1 LAELGAD
8 PTDTEAMRML
18 IGFASQT
25 AHMAGARL
33 DIFLPEADIQRWVRP
48 LLSDV
53 RWIGQGGAMV
63 RVCCWQTVYDA
74 LESLSAPAPEN
85 LAQVGQAG
93 ALALLLGLP
102 DPPQVSLPAEWR
114 TRYPVRPACYSP
126 VDSF

>member
-1 LAELGAD
+1 
-8 PTDTEAMRML
+8 
-18 IGFASQT
+18 
-25 AHMAGARL
+25 MAGAYL
-33 DIFLPEADIQRWVRP
+33 DIFLPEADIERWVRP

-53 RWIGQGGAMV
+53 RWVGQGSAMV

-74 LESLSAPAPEN
+74 LESLRAPAPEN

-102 DPPQVSLPAEWR
+102 DPSQVTIPAEWR

>member
-1 LAELGAD
+1 VEGIGLAELGAD

-25 AHMAGARL
+25 AHMAGVRL
-33 DIFLPEADIQRWVRP
+33 DIFLPEADTQRWVRP

-53 RWIGQGGAMV
+53 RWIGQGSAMV

-74 LESLSAPAPEN
+74 LETLSAPAPEN

-93 ALALLLGLP
+93 ALALTIG
-102 DPPQVSLPAEWR
+102 AA
-114 TRYPVRPACYSP
+114 RPAAG
-126 VDSF
+126 